1 MQKRKDIMSTD
12 PKRVTETADLFWGP
26 FAELRSQ
33 QKKSNGQTRL
43 NEHVR
48 TTISAALSA
57 QTAAINLPHYLALAA
72 QTKGPVLHLGCGT
85 GPTLPALAENGHEV
99 VGLDSSADVIEA
111 LRQRVAS
118 LPLDA
123 QDRVKLTRTELAQF
137 DLAEKFPL
145 VILSFF
151 TFALLAEDERR
162 SLLRQVE
169 RHLAPNGTLAF
180 EYPIYQSPPS
190 GVGTVSD
197 AELLVAGTTVP
208 GRIGW
213 ILSEDSTHLIVNS
226 SSQTPQTNGKTHH
239 YLEAVKI
246 ELLGDREV
254 EDLLSDVGL
263 VITERSHSAADD
275 VEHHLLHSRRRTEVS
290 YPLWHP
296 FIPMN
301 GLEQTVTILVEGKG
315 CKIRDRNGKEYIDAS
330 AGLWNTYCGLG
341 EPEIIEAITDQLHKL
356 SSSSLF
362 AWRGNE
368 RALELARELV
378 AMAPSPLQWV
388 YLTGS
393 GSESVELSI
402 KIARLYSKLQ
412 GRNGREIV
420 YLDESYH
427 GTFFGSMSLS
437 GSTPMRDL
445 VGPLLPGVSSI
456 PTPNSLR
463 RPAEMSEVD
472 FAVSC
477 AQALEERAASGEV
490 AAFIVEPML
499 GSAGVVIPPPEY
511 FQRIEEICR
520 RHNILLIL
528 DEVATGIGRTGRWFA
543 AEHYGLRPDILL
555 LSKGMNSGYLPL
567 GAVLFSAEIGALFM
581 KHGTGLFHGSS
592 YNGHPA
598 CCAAALANINLMRRT
613 GLVERVVE
621 TGAYFRDRLNELRQI
636 DSVSEIRAIGLMLA
650 IVLKQEDGTPAAPLQ
665 IAQLFFNLQR
675 MGILGYM
682 GLSSL
687 VFTPPFVITRE
698 EIDTIVERAQKLLKA
713 VRLRNGTMELA

>member
-1 MQKRKDIMSTD
+1 MTAD
-12 PKRVTETADLFWGP
+12 PKKGTKTADLFWGP

-33 QKKSNGQTRL
+33 QKNSNGQTRP
-43 NEHVR
+43 NEQVR
-48 TTISAALSA
+48 TSISAALSA

-111 LRQRVAS
+111 QRQRLAS
-118 LPLDA
+118 LPPDA
-123 QDRVKLTRTELAQF
+123 QGRIKLTHTELAQF

-145 VILSFF
+145 VILPFF

-180 EYPIYQSPPS
+180 EYPIYQSPQS
-190 GVGTVSD
+190 GAGTVSD
-197 AELLVAGTTVP
+197 AELLVAGTTVA

-213 ILSEDSTHLIVNS
+213 ILSEDSTQLIVNS

-246 ELLGDREV
+246 ELLSDREV
-254 EDLLSDVGL
+254 EDLLSDAGL
-263 VITERSHSAADD
+263 VITERRHSAADD
-275 VEHHLLHSRRRTEVS
+275 VEHHLLHGRRRTDVS

-296 FIPMN
+296 FLPMN
-301 GLEQTVTILVEGKG
+301 GLEQMVTILVEGKG

-330 AGLWNTYCGLG
+330 AGLWNTSCGLG
-341 EPEIIEAITDQLHKL
+341 EPEIIEAITNQLNKL
-356 SSSSLF
+356 SSSALF
-362 AWRGNE
+362 GWRGNE
-368 RALELARELV
+368 PALELARELV
-378 AMAPSPLQWV
+378 AMAPSPLQWA

-412 GRNGREIV
+412 GRKSREIV

-445 VGPLLPGVSSI
+445 VAPLLPGVSSI

-463 RPAEMSEVD
+463 RPAEMSDVD

-477 AQALEERAASGEV
+477 ADALEERAASGEV
-490 AAFIVEPML
+490 AAFIVEPVL

-511 FQRIEEICR
+511 FQRIEQICR

-528 DEVATGIGRTGRWFA
+528 DEVATGLGRTGNWFA
-543 AEHYGLRPDILL
+543 AELYGLRPDILL
-555 LSKGMNSGYLPL
+555 LSKGLNSGYLPL
-567 GAVLFSAEIGALFM
+567 GAVLFSAEIGASFI
-581 KHGTGLFHGSS
+581 KHGTGLFHGST

-598 CCAAALANINLMRRT
+598 CCAAALANINLIRRT
-613 GLVERVVE
+613 GLIERAAE

-636 DSVSEIRAIGLMLA
+636 DSVFEIRAIGMMLA
-650 IVLKQEDGTPAAPLQ
+650 IALKQEDGTPAAPMQ
-665 IAQLFFNLQR
+665 VFQLFASLQQ

-687 VFTPPFVITRE
+687 VFSPAFVITRE
-698 EIDTIVERAQKLLKA
+698 EIDVIVQRVQTLLNS
-713 VRLRNGTMELA
+713 VRLRNGALERA